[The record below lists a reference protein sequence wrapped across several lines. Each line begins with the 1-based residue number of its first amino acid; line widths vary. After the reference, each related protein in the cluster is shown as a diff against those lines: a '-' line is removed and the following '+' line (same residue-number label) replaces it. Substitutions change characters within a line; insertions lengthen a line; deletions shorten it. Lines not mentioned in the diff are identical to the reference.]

1 MNFTLVCG
9 TLLVAVTGHH
19 ADLSDPTKASQNW
32 GLLYTDH
39 VFLAA
44 THEPGVYENAI
55 KFRLKIAADRSR
67 VWLNNDHGAGL
78 RCKEIKSWDKSVRGD
93 TAEAISCDSPFFD
106 DVKREIN
113 TGCL

>member
-1 MNFTLVCG
+1 MNFILVCG

-32 GLLYTDH
+32 GLLYADH

-44 THEPGVYENAI
+44 AHEPGIYENAV

-67 VWLNNDHGAGL
+67 VWLNDSQGAGL
-78 RCKEIKSWDKSVRGD
+78 RCQERKSRDRPVS
-93 TAEAISCDSPFFD
+93 
-106 DVKREIN
+106 
-113 TGCL
+113 